1 MTRTVPA
8 NLVGMLEMSTM
19 IDIEDQLEDCIKLL
33 RKYPAPLDPSRALN
47 LCEDSLAE
55 IKLLREI
62 ITKVYFILE
71 QEMTDV
77 WDA

>member
-1 MTRTVPA
+1 MTRMVRA
-8 NLVGMLEMSTM
+8 KLVGMPEMNTM

-55 IKLLREI
+55 IKLLRDI
-62 ITKVYFILE
+62 IAKVYCILE
-71 QEMTDV
+71 QGITDV
-77 WDA
+77 